1 MKEYQKPFIE
11 EEQVELEDIIAVSG
25 GSRSVGI
32 DDTDDGIVEDPIDK
46 IW

>member
-25 GSRSVGI
+25 GNRSVGI
-32 DDTDDGIVEDPIDK
+32 DDTDDGIIEDPIDK

>member
-1 MKEYQKPFIE
+1 MRDYQKPFIE
-11 EEQVELEDIIAVSG
+11 DETVELEDIIAVSG

-32 DDTDDGIVEDPIDK
+32 DDTDDGIVEDPIDN